1 MSRRLTAAAT
11 LTAAFLL
18 TACTVPEDT
27 SNGTGQ
33 TNVEGEA
40 AAPAAPAAP
49 ERELTQGQENALD
62 QASNYLDFQSFSRPG
77 LIKQL
82 EFEGYSTEDA
92 TFAVDDLAID
102 WMEQAAKKAK
112 EYMDTQSFSA
122 TGLRDQLEFEG
133 FTPEEVAHGVAAV
146 GY

>member
-1 MSRRLTAAAT
+1 MSRRFASAAA

-18 TACTVPEDT
+18 AACTVPEDGA
-27 SNGTGQ
+27 SGSTGGGQ
-33 TNVEGEA
+33 VEN
-40 AAPAAPAAP
+40 AAPAAP
-49 ERELTQGQENALD
+49 ERDLTQGQENALD
-62 QASNYLDFQSFSRPG
+62 QAESYLGFSSFSRPG

-92 TFAVDDLAID
+92 TFAVDDLGVD

-122 TGLRDQLEFEG
+122 SGLQAQLEFEG
-133 FTPEEVAHGVAAV
+133 FTPEEVAHGVAAA